1 MGGKILDKK
10 CILIVEDEINIVEI
24 IKVYLEKE
32 GYFIYHL
39 PDGKEILNK
48 LEQLKPNLILL
59 DLMLPQIS
67 GEEICKTI
75 RSKYNTPIIM
85 LTAKIEEESIINGLE
100 IGADDYIT
108 KPFSPRQL
116 VARVN
121 AIFRRLGEENKSS
134 ILSFNKGELEID
146 TLKYEVKKINEII
159 NLTSTEYKI
168 LTLLATN
175 PNKAFTR
182 EEIVCLSFNECYEGF
197 DRSIDSHIKNTRKKI
212 ENNPKEPCYI
222 KTVHGIGYKFGGEKN

>member
-1 MGGKILDKK
+1 MDNKY
-10 CILIVEDEINIVEI
+10 ILIVEDEINIVEI

-32 GYFIYHL
+32 GYSIYHI
-39 PDGKEILNK
+39 PDGREILNK
-48 LEQLKPNLILL
+48 VEQLKPNLILL

-85 LTAKIEEESIINGLE
+85 ITAKTEEESIINGLN
-100 IGADDYIT
+100 IGADDYII

-121 AIFRRLGEENKSS
+121 AIFRRVGEDKENKSNV
-134 ILSFNKGELEID
+134 LSFNNGELEID
-146 TLKYEVKKINEII
+146 TLRYEVKKNKEVI

-168 LTLLATN
+168 FTLLATN

-197 DRSIDSHIKNTRKKI
+197 DRSIDSHIKNIRKKI
-212 ENNPKEPCYI
+212 ENDQKNPCYI

>member
-1 MGGKILDKK
+1 LDNK
-10 CILIVEDEINIVEI
+10 CILIVEDEVNIVEI

-32 GYFIYHL
+32 GYLIYHL
-39 PDGKEILNK
+39 PDGKGILNK
-48 LEQLKPNLILL
+48 VEQLKPNLILL

-75 RSKYNTPIIM
+75 RNKYNTPIMMI
-85 LTAKIEEESIINGLE
+85 TAKTEEESIINGLN

-121 AIFRRLGEENKSS
+121 AIFRRLGEEKENKSS
-134 ILSFNKGELEID
+134 VLSFNKGELEID
-146 TLKYEVKKINEII
+146 TLKYEVKKNNEVV
-159 NLTSTEYKI
+159 NLTATEYKI
-168 LTLLATN
+168 LTLLAKN

-182 EEIVCLSFNECYEGF
+182 EEIVCLSFSECYEGF
-197 DRSIDSHIKNTRKKI
+197 DRSIDSHVKNTRKKI
-212 ENNPKEPCYI
+212 ENNQKEPCYI